1 MMGKRYGTRNKLQNN
16 YIYSGRF
23 GIDVLSTI
31 PFDYVGGPELL
42 AIMGLLKLTRLR
54 RISTIIARLNVNEQI
69 KALIKMAQLTFY
81 LFLVIHIVGCIW
93 FWVAKQNEEW
103 IPPYDFIVLPQGTN
117 LYNENIFYQ
126 YWSSIYN
133 SIIMLA
139 SNELGPRTP
148 FEYIFISIM
157 MIAGALINA
166 NIFGEMAVL
175 VQVMT
180 KKQAK
185 FQEQVDTANT
195 AMKNLD
201 IGKDVQLEV
210 KNYFLFTQVTLDEQQ
225 ELEKFLGFLSPSLK
239 LEVTI
244 HIFADLMKKKLLAN
258 QPKADQTIRFLV
270 MKLVTILSVPED
282 FFFRQDDESDDM
294 YFIAKGECQVS
305 MKDYKRREHENIRI
319 LRPGDHFGEISL
331 IYG

>member
-1 MMGKRYGTRNKLQNN
+1 
-16 YIYSGRF
+16 
-23 GIDVLSTI
+23 
-31 PFDYVGGPELL
+31 
-42 AIMGLLKLTRLR
+42 
-54 RISTIIARLNVNEQI
+54 
-69 KALIKMAQLTFY
+69 
-81 LFLVIHIVGCIW
+81 
-93 FWVAKQNEEW
+93 
-103 IPPYDFIVLPQGTN
+103 
-117 LYNENIFYQ
+117 
-126 YWSSIYN
+126 
-133 SIIMLA
+133 MLA

>member
-1 MMGKRYGTRNKLQNN
+1 
-16 YIYSGRF
+16 
-23 GIDVLSTI
+23 
-31 PFDYVGGPELL
+31 
-42 AIMGLLKLTRLR
+42 
-54 RISTIIARLNVNEQI
+54 
-69 KALIKMAQLTFY
+69 
-81 LFLVIHIVGCIW
+81 
-93 FWVAKQNEEW
+93 
-103 IPPYDFIVLPQGTN
+103 
-117 LYNENIFYQ
+117 
-126 YWSSIYN
+126 
-133 SIIMLA
+133 
-139 SNELGPRTP
+139 
-148 FEYIFISIM
+148 
-157 MIAGALINA
+157 
-166 NIFGEMAVL
+166 VL

-195 AMKNLD
+195 AMKNLA